1 MKKEREPKYIPS
13 PLNNNMIN
21 YKEYYMSMNEKI
33 GYSLLIFIIGGLV
46 GLVFYG
52 GLFKSD
58 GDAALATH
66 ISNII
71 FFCIMGLIA
80 LKFFLK
86 AVIQNLKNKRDNKLQ
101 KQFMDMLENLS
112 FSLSSGNTVNDSFL
126 NARGDLL
133 NQYTEKDMIIVELNE
148 IVNGIQNGKTL
159 EEMMQSFGKRSGN
172 EDIENFGN
180 VISNCYRLG
189 GDFNSVIRKTR
200 IILGDKVAISE
211 EINTKLMSNKLQL
224 NAMCI
229 MPIVLVAML
238 KVSSTSF
245 AQNLSSLL
253 GVIVTTFAIG
263 LFIAAYFWG
272 QKIIDIR

>member
-21 YKEYYMSMNEKI
+21 YKEYYMGANEKI
-33 GYSLLIFIIGGLV
+33 GYSLLIFVIGGLV

-58 GDAALATH
+58 GDATLATH
-66 ISNII
+66 ISNAI
-71 FFCIMGLIA
+71 FFCIVGIVA
-80 LKFFLK
+80 LKFFMKKVVESLK
-86 AVIQNLKNKRDNKLQ
+86 DRRAKKLQ
-101 KQFMDMLENLS
+101 KQFMDLLENLS
-112 FSLSSGNTVNDSFL
+112 FSLSSGNTVNDAFL

-133 NQYTEKDMIIVELNE
+133 NQYTEKDMIIIELNE

-189 GDFNSVIRKTR
+189 GDFNSVVRKTR
-200 IILGDKVAISE
+200 LILGDKVAITE

-229 MPIVLVAML
+229 MPIILVAML

-245 AQNLSSLL
+245 AQNLSSAV

-263 LFIAAYFWG
+263 LFVAAYIWG

>member
-21 YKEYYMSMNEKI
+21 YKEYYMGANEKI
-33 GYSLLIFIIGGLV
+33 GYSLLIFVIGGLV

-58 GDAALATH
+58 GDATLATH
-66 ISNII
+66 ISNAI
-71 FFCIMGLIA
+71 FFCIVGIVA
-80 LKFFLK
+80 LKFFMKTVVESLK
-86 AVIQNLKNKRDNKLQ
+86 DRRAKKLQ
-101 KQFMDMLENLS
+101 KQFMDLLENLS
-112 FSLSSGNTVNDSFL
+112 FSLSSGNTVNDAFL

-133 NQYTEKDMIIVELNE
+133 NQYTEKDMIITELNE

-189 GDFNSVIRKTR
+189 GDFNSVVRKTR
-200 IILGDKVAISE
+200 LILGDKVAITE

-229 MPIVLVAML
+229 MPIILVAML
-238 KVSSTSF
+238 KVSST
-245 AQNLSSLL
+245 
-253 GVIVTTFAIG
+253 
-263 LFIAAYFWG
+263 
-272 QKIIDIR
+272 

>member
-21 YKEYYMSMNEKI
+21 YKEYYMGANEKI
-33 GYSLLIFIIGGLV
+33 GYSLLIFVIGGLV

-58 GDAALATH
+58 GDATLATH
-66 ISNII
+66 ISNAI
-71 FFCIMGLIA
+71 FFCIVGIVA
-80 LKFFLK
+80 LKFFMKTVIESLK
-86 AVIQNLKNKRDNKLQ
+86 DRRAKKLQ
-101 KQFMDMLENLS
+101 KQFMDLLENLS
-112 FSLSSGNTVNDSFL
+112 FSLSSGNTVNDAFL

-133 NQYTEKDMIIVELNE
+133 NQYTEKDMIIIELNE

-189 GDFNSVIRKTR
+189 GDFNSVVRKTR
-200 IILGDKVAISE
+200 LILGDKVAITE

-229 MPIVLVAML
+229 MPIILVAML

-245 AQNLSSLL
+245 AQNLSSAV

-263 LFIAAYFWG
+263 LFVTAYIWG

>member
-58 GDAALATH
+58 GDATLATH

-126 NARGDLL
+126 NVRGDLL

>member
-1 MKKEREPKYIPS
+1 MKKEKEPKYIPS

-21 YKEYYMSMNEKI
+21 YKEYYMGANEKI
-33 GYSLLIFIIGGLV
+33 GYSLLIFVIGGLV

-58 GDAALATH
+58 GDATLATH
-66 ISNII
+66 ISNAI
-71 FFCIMGLIA
+71 FFCIVGIVA
-80 LKFFLK
+80 LKFFMKKVVESLK
-86 AVIQNLKNKRDNKLQ
+86 DRRAKKLQ
-101 KQFMDMLENLS
+101 KQFMDLLENLS
-112 FSLSSGNTVNDSFL
+112 FSLSSGNTVNDAFL

-133 NQYTEKDMIIVELNE
+133 NQYTEKDMIIIELNE
-148 IVNGIQNGKTL
+148 IVNGMQNGKTL
-159 EEMMQSFGKRSGN
+159 EEMMQSFGERSGN

-189 GDFNSVIRKTR
+189 GDFSSVVKKTR
-200 IILGDKVAISE
+200 MILADKIAITE
-211 EINTKLMSNKLQL
+211 EINTKLTSNKLQL

-229 MPIVLVAML
+229 MPIILVTML

-245 AQNLSSLL
+245 AQNLASPI
-253 GVIVTTFAIG
+253 GVIVTTFAIC
-263 LFIAAYFWG
+263 LFIAAYIWG

>member
-58 GDAALATH
+58 GDATLATH

-80 LKFFLK
+80 LKFFFK

-200 IILGDKVAISE
+200 MILGDKVAISE

>member
-21 YKEYYMSMNEKI
+21 YKEYYMGANEKI
-33 GYSLLIFIIGGLV
+33 GYSLLIFVIGGLV

-58 GDAALATH
+58 GDATLATH
-66 ISNII
+66 ISNAI
-71 FFCIMGLIA
+71 FFCIVGIVA
-80 LKFFLK
+80 LKFFMKTVVESLK
-86 AVIQNLKNKRDNKLQ
+86 DRRAKKLQ
-101 KQFMDMLENLS
+101 KQFMDLLENLS
-112 FSLSSGNTVNDSFL
+112 FSLSSGNTVNDAFL

-133 NQYTEKDMIIVELNE
+133 NQYTEKDMIITELNE

-189 GDFNSVIRKTR
+189 GDFNSVVRKTR
-200 IILGDKVAISE
+200 LILGDKVAITE

-229 MPIVLVAML
+229 MPIILVAML

-245 AQNLSSLL
+245 AQNLSSAV

-263 LFIAAYFWG
+263 LFVAAYIWG

>member
-58 GDAALATH
+58 GDATLATH

-86 AVIQNLKNKRDNKLQ
+86 TVIQNLKNKRDNKLQ

-172 EDIENFGN
+172 EDIENFAN

-200 IILGDKVAISE
+200 MILGDKVAISD

-224 NAMCI
+224 NVMCI
-229 MPIVLVAML
+229 MPVVLVGLL

-245 AQNLSSLL
+245 AQNLSSLI
-253 GVIVTTFAIG
+253 GVVVTTFSIG

>member
-21 YKEYYMSMNEKI
+21 YKEYYMGANEKI
-33 GYSLLIFIIGGLV
+33 GYSLLIFVIGGLV

-58 GDAALATH
+58 GDATLATH
-66 ISNII
+66 ISNAI
-71 FFCIMGLIA
+71 FFCIVGIVA
-80 LKFFLK
+80 LKFFMKTVIESLK
-86 AVIQNLKNKRDNKLQ
+86 DRRAKKLQ
-101 KQFMDMLENLS
+101 KQFMDLLENLS
-112 FSLSSGNTVNDSFL
+112 FSLSSGNTVNDAFL

-133 NQYTEKDMIIVELNE
+133 NQYNENDMIIIELNE
-148 IVNGIQNGKTL
+148 IVNGMQNGKTL
-159 EEMMQSFGKRSGN
+159 EEMMQSFGERSGN

-189 GDFNSVIRKTR
+189 GDFNSVVRKTR
-200 IILGDKVAISE
+200 LILGDKVAITE

-229 MPIVLVAML
+229 MPIILVAML

-245 AQNLSSLL
+245 AQNLSSAV

-263 LFIAAYFWG
+263 LFVAAYIWG

>member
-21 YKEYYMSMNEKI
+21 YKEYYMGANEKI
-33 GYSLLIFIIGGLV
+33 GYSLLIFVIGGLV

-58 GDAALATH
+58 GDATLATH
-66 ISNII
+66 ISNAI
-71 FFCIMGLIA
+71 FFCIVGIVA
-80 LKFFLK
+80 LKFFMKTVVESLK
-86 AVIQNLKNKRDNKLQ
+86 DRRAKKLQ
-101 KQFMDMLENLS
+101 KQFMDLLENLS
-112 FSLSSGNTVNDSFL
+112 FSLSSGNTVNDAFL

-133 NQYTEKDMIIVELNE
+133 NQYTEKDMIIIELNE

-172 EDIENFGN
+172 EDIENFEN

-189 GDFNSVIRKTR
+189 GDFNSVVRKTR
-200 IILGDKVAISE
+200 VILGDKVAITE

-229 MPIVLVAML
+229 MPIILVAML

-245 AQNLSSLL
+245 AQNLSSAV

-263 LFIAAYFWG
+263 LFVAAYIWG

>member
-21 YKEYYMSMNEKI
+21 YKEYYMGANEKI
-33 GYSLLIFIIGGLV
+33 GYSLLIFVIGGLV

-58 GDAALATH
+58 GDATLVTH
-66 ISNII
+66 ISNAI
-71 FFCIMGLIA
+71 FFCIVGIVA
-80 LKFFLK
+80 LKFFMKTVVESLK
-86 AVIQNLKNKRDNKLQ
+86 DRRAKKLQ
-101 KQFMDMLENLS
+101 KQFMDLLENLS
-112 FSLSSGNTVNDSFL
+112 FSLSSGNTVNDAFL

-133 NQYTEKDMIIVELNE
+133 NQYTEKDMIIIELNE

-189 GDFNSVIRKTR
+189 GDFNSVVRKTR
-200 IILGDKVAISE
+200 LILGDKVAITE

-229 MPIVLVAML
+229 MPIILVAML

-245 AQNLSSLL
+245 AQNLSSAV

-263 LFIAAYFWG
+263 LFVAAYIWG

>member
-58 GDAALATH
+58 GDATLATH

-80 LKFFLK
+80 LKIFLK

-253 GVIVTTFAIG
+253 GVMVTTFAIG

>member
-1 MKKEREPKYIPS
+1 
-13 PLNNNMIN
+13 
-21 YKEYYMSMNEKI
+21 
-33 GYSLLIFIIGGLV
+33 
-46 GLVFYG
+46 
-52 GLFKSD
+52 
-58 GDAALATH
+58 
-66 ISNII
+66 
-71 FFCIMGLIA
+71 MGLIA

>member
-58 GDAALATH
+58 GDATLATH

-71 FFCIMGLIA
+71 FFYIMGLIA

-172 EDIENFGN
+172 EDIENFAN

-200 IILGDKVAISE
+200 MILGDKVAISD

-224 NAMCI
+224 NVMCI
-229 MPIVLVAML
+229 MPVVLVGLL

-245 AQNLSSLL
+245 AQNLSSLI
-253 GVIVTTFAIG
+253 GVVVTTFSIG

>member
-21 YKEYYMSMNEKI
+21 YKEYYMGANEKI
-33 GYSLLIFIIGGLV
+33 GYSLLIFVIGGLV

-58 GDAALATH
+58 GDATLATH
-66 ISNII
+66 ISNAI
-71 FFCIMGLIA
+71 FFCIVGIVA
-80 LKFFLK
+80 LKFFMKTVVESLK
-86 AVIQNLKNKRDNKLQ
+86 DRRAKKLQ
-101 KQFMDMLENLS
+101 KQFMDLLENLS
-112 FSLSSGNTVNDSFL
+112 FSLSSGNTVNDAFL

-133 NQYTEKDMIIVELNE
+133 NQYTEKDMIIIELNE

-189 GDFNSVIRKTR
+189 GDFNSVVRKTR
-200 IILGDKVAISE
+200 VILGDKVAITE

-229 MPIVLVAML
+229 MPIILVAML

-245 AQNLSSLL
+245 AQNLSSAV

-263 LFIAAYFWG
+263 LFVAAYIWG

>member
-58 GDAALATH
+58 GDATLATH

-80 LKFFLK
+80 LKFFPK

>member
-33 GYSLLIFIIGGLV
+33 GYSLFIFIFGVLV

-58 GDAALATH
+58 GDATLATH

>member
-21 YKEYYMSMNEKI
+21 YKEYYMGANEKI
-33 GYSLLIFIIGGLV
+33 GYSLLIFVIGGLV

-58 GDAALATH
+58 GDATLATH
-66 ISNII
+66 ISNAI
-71 FFCIMGLIA
+71 FFCIVGIVA
-80 LKFFLK
+80 LKFFMKTVVESLK
-86 AVIQNLKNKRDNKLQ
+86 DRRTKKLQ
-101 KQFMDMLENLS
+101 KQFMDLLENLS
-112 FSLSSGNTVNDSFL
+112 FSLSSGNTVNDAFL

-133 NQYTEKDMIIVELNE
+133 NQYTEKDMIIIELNE

-189 GDFNSVIRKTR
+189 GDFNSVVRKTR
-200 IILGDKVAISE
+200 LILGDKVAITE

-229 MPIVLVAML
+229 MPIILVAML

-245 AQNLSSLL
+245 AQNLSSAV

-263 LFIAAYFWG
+263 LFVAAYIWG

>member
-58 GDAALATH
+58 GDATLATH

-189 GDFNSVIRKTR
+189 GDFNSIIRKTR

>member
-21 YKEYYMSMNEKI
+21 YKEYYMGANEKI
-33 GYSLLIFIIGGLV
+33 GYSLLIFVIGGLV

-58 GDAALATH
+58 GDATLATH
-66 ISNII
+66 ISNAI
-71 FFCIMGLIA
+71 FFCIVGIVA
-80 LKFFLK
+80 LKFFMKTVVESLK
-86 AVIQNLKNKRDNKLQ
+86 DRRAKKLQ
-101 KQFMDMLENLS
+101 KQFMDLLENLS
-112 FSLSSGNTVNDSFL
+112 FSLSSGNTVNDAFL

-133 NQYTEKDMIIVELNE
+133 NQYTEKDMIIIELNE

-159 EEMMQSFGKRSGN
+159 EEMMQSLGKRSGN

-189 GDFNSVIRKTR
+189 GDFNSVVRKTR
-200 IILGDKVAISE
+200 LILGDKVAITE

-229 MPIVLVAML
+229 MPIILVAML

-245 AQNLSSLL
+245 AQNLSSAV

-263 LFIAAYFWG
+263 LFVAAYIWG

>member
-21 YKEYYMSMNEKI
+21 YKEYYMGANEKI
-33 GYSLLIFIIGGLV
+33 GYSLLIFVIGGLV

-58 GDAALATH
+58 GDATLATH
-66 ISNII
+66 ISNAI
-71 FFCIMGLIA
+71 FFCIVGIVA
-80 LKFFLK
+80 LKFFMKTVVESLK
-86 AVIQNLKNKRDNKLQ
+86 DRRAKKLQ
-101 KQFMDMLENLS
+101 KQFMDLLENLS
-112 FSLSSGNTVNDSFL
+112 FSLSSGNTVNDAFL

-133 NQYTEKDMIIVELNE
+133 NQYTEKDMIIIELNE

-189 GDFNSVIRKTR
+189 GDFNSVVRKTR
-200 IILGDKVAISE
+200 LILGGKVAITE

-229 MPIVLVAML
+229 MPIILVAML

-245 AQNLSSLL
+245 AQNLSSAV

-263 LFIAAYFWG
+263 LFVAAYIWG

>member
-58 GDAALATH
+58 GDATLATH

-80 LKFFLK
+80 LKFFLE

-101 KQFMDMLENLS
+101 KQFMDVLENLS

-172 EDIENFGN
+172 EDIENFAN

-200 IILGDKVAISE
+200 MILGDKVAISD

-224 NAMCI
+224 NVMCI
-229 MPIVLVAML
+229 MPVVLVGLL

-245 AQNLSSLL
+245 AQNLSSLI
-253 GVIVTTFAIG
+253 GVVVTTFSIG

>member
-58 GDAALATH
+58 GDVTLATH

>member
-1 MKKEREPKYIPS
+1 MKKEREPKYISS

-21 YKEYYMSMNEKI
+21 YKEYYMGANEKI
-33 GYSLLIFIIGGLV
+33 GYSLLIFVIGGLV

-58 GDAALATH
+58 GDATLATH
-66 ISNII
+66 ISNAI
-71 FFCIMGLIA
+71 FFCIVGIVA
-80 LKFFLK
+80 LKFFMKTVVESLK
-86 AVIQNLKNKRDNKLQ
+86 DRRAKKLQ
-101 KQFMDMLENLS
+101 KQFMDLLENLS
-112 FSLSSGNTVNDSFL
+112 FSLSSGNTVNDAFL

-133 NQYTEKDMIIVELNE
+133 NQYTEKDMIIIELNE

-189 GDFNSVIRKTR
+189 GDFNSVVRKTR
-200 IILGDKVAISE
+200 LILGDKVAITE

-229 MPIVLVAML
+229 MPIILVAML

-245 AQNLSSLL
+245 AQNLSSAV

-263 LFIAAYFWG
+263 LFVAAYIWG